1 MILPIADETMT
12 KATSKS
18 LINRNRRAIP
28 KITPSTSSMMM
39 LFMEKGETIAYLE
52 ASVMT
57 LSMEELVMIL
67 LLLDKVK
74 IPYMAVKEMTPYH
87 FLNKNSIL
95 I

>member
-39 LFMEKGETIAYLE
+39 LFMENKAPKTKPKYNPQKKIATRRRTFLKIKYETKM
-52 ASVMT
+52 VQNTMK
-57 LSMEELVMIL
+57 
-67 LLLDKVK
+67 KV
-74 IPYMAVKEMTPYH
+74 IR
-87 FLNKNSIL
+87 
-95 I
+95 